1 MTSLGRA
8 FSLLLVLSH
17 PVLSAEAGE
26 DFTDFADGYA
36 GGPDY
41 WQVTGL
47 RRGDTLNLRQGPS
60 VEERVIDELAE
71 GEVVRNLGCRPV
83 SGQRWCRVARPD
95 DDRDQ
100 GWVAGRY
107 LRESSDQP

>member
-1 MTSLGRA
+1 MKSLGLA
-8 FSLLLVLSH
+8 VSLLLAVSH
-17 PVLSAEAGE
+17 PVLGAEVGE
-26 DFTDFADGYA
+26 DFADGYA

-47 RRGDTLNLRQGPS
+47 RRGDTLNVRQGPS
-60 VEERVIDELAE
+60 VKERVIAELDE
-71 GEVVRNLGCRPV
+71 GDVVRNLGCKPV

-95 DDRDQ
+95 DARAQ